1 MKILMKKKV
10 LQSPDYLFE
19 VSWEVCNKVG
29 GIHTVVSTKAGNTS
43 REVKNHIMI
52 GPDVLNESN
61 GNTEFIEDLQL
72 FKSWRLKVQE
82 EGLRIRIGRWDIAGS
97 PTTIL
102 VDYTTFIPQKDKIFS
117 EFWETYKLDSI
128 SGQWDYIE
136 PALFGYATGKVIE
149 SFLRFNLA
157 LRHKVAT
164 IFHEWMTGSGLLYLK
179 SHVPQVAT
187 MFTTHATVM
196 GRCIAG
202 NGQPLYSNFKNYDA
216 DLKAREFNVTAKQS
230 LERCAAQYADCF
242 STVSDITAQE
252 CKAFLGKDVDLVT
265 PNGFDNT
272 FVPSDEEFENVRREG
287 RAKLLEVAEALLG
300 CKAADNAML
309 LGIGGRYEFKNK
321 GIDVFIESLGK
332 LNQSPDLNR
341 TIYAFIL
348 VPAGHHGPRKD
359 LLYNI
364 ANKEAALPLEDKCT
378 THGLVDTQ
386 YDPALNLAR
395 RVGLHNRPED
405 KVKLFFC
412 PSYLN
417 GADGVFNKK
426 YYDLL
431 IGLDASMFPSY
442 YEPWGYTPME
452 SVAFKVPTI
461 TTSLAGF
468 GLWVN
473 MHYQSDHPG
482 IEVIERRDDNDA
494 EVINKMV
501 KKVLDLS
508 NLSPADFEAVR
519 ENAKQVSSIALWENL
534 IYYYKKAFSIALD
547 KVDNRMEEVINQTRE
562 DLTPY
567 INTVQLANQPVWNR
581 IIVHKNIP
589 QSLAPLEDLSKN
601 LWWSWNQEAVELF
614 KSIDK
619 PLWVQSQYNPIAF
632 LGMISLP
639 RYQELEKNKD
649 FLAQLDAVYAKF
661 KSYMAQK
668 SALFDDHVGNAP
680 VEGRPPER
688 TDVVRYKI
696 AYFSM
701 EYGLHTS
708 LKIYSGGLGIL
719 AGDYLKEASDKGTP
733 MVGVGLLY
741 RYGYFSQ
748 KLSAAGDQVA
758 EYDDQDFMKI
768 PAYPVR
774 DKDNKWITVSV
785 AMPGRTVFARIWRVN
800 VGRTELYLLDTDFED
815 NLPEDRSITHQLYG
829 GNWENRLKQELV
841 LGVGGIRTLRALG
854 VSADVYH
861 CNEGHAAFIGLERI
875 RELVN
880 EKHLMFSEAL
890 EVVRASSLFTTHT
903 PVPAGHDAFDEGLL
917 RTYIS
922 HYPQRLK
929 TNWED
934 LMKLGK
940 VDVNNPNEKFSMSNL
955 ACSCSQEVNGVSW
968 LHGKVSREIL
978 CGMWPGYQPEELHIG
993 YVTNGVHY
1001 DTWTSNE
1008 WKRLQTE
1015 SFGPDFKDHHYDK
1028 SCFDGIYSVPDE
1040 KIWELRKELR
1050 DKLVR
1055 YVRQRLNDS
1064 KILKYHTPRQLVEIK
1079 ETLRNDILTIGFA
1092 RRFAT
1097 YKRAH
1102 LLFKNLDRLN
1112 AIVNNPQMPVQFVFA
1127 GKAHPADK
1135 AGQDLIKRIVE
1146 ISKYPQFI
1154 GKILFLQNYDMRVA
1168 RKMVAGV
1175 DIWMNTPTRP
1185 LEASGTS
1192 GEKAVMNG
1200 VMNLSVLDG
1209 WWVEGY
1215 KEGAGWALPME
1226 RSYENQ
1232 DFQDELDSETIYA
1245 LIENEIAPKFY
1256 KRDANNIPTEWVQM
1270 IKNTIAKVAS
1280 NFTTNRMLQDYED
1293 RYYNK
1298 LCERCRSVSAN
1309 DFAKAKELA
1318 EWKRHVS
1325 RQWESIEVIFRKQL
1339 NMQEDEV
1346 LLGNIY
1352 RSEIQLDIASLNPE
1366 DVGVEM
1372 VTAEQDASGKMK
1384 VVGTSEYACVSHV
1397 GSVATYTIDVL
1408 PEHPGVIFSGVRL
1421 YAKHP
1426 DLPHRQDF
1434 ALVRWI

>member
-1 MKILMKKKV
+1 MKGEV
-10 LQSPDYLFE
+10 LQNPDYLFE

-29 GIHTVVSTKAGNTS
+29 GIHTVVSTKTLSMA
-43 REVKNHIMI
+43 RDIPNHIMI
-52 GPDVLNESN
+52 GPDVLHESARKS
-61 GNTEFIEDLQL
+61 EFIEDLQL
-72 FKSWRLKVQE
+72 LKAWRMKVQD
-82 EGLRIRIGRWDIAGS
+82 EGLRIRVGRWDIAGS
-97 PTTIL
+97 PIAIL
-102 VDYTTFIPQKDKIFS
+102 VDYTTFIPQKDTIFS
-117 EFWETYKLDSI
+117 EFWETYKLDSL
-128 SGQWDYIE
+128 SGQWDYVE
-136 PALFGYATGKVIE
+136 PALFGYATAKVIE
-149 SFLRFNLA
+149 SYVRFHLSP
-157 LRHKVAT
+157 REKVMA

-179 SHVPQVAT
+179 SNVPQVGT

-202 NGQPLYSNFKNYDA
+202 NGQPLYDNIQNYNA
-216 DLKAREFNVTAKQS
+216 DIKAREFNVMAKQS
-230 LERCAAQYADCF
+230 LEKCSAQYADVF
-242 STVSDITAQE
+242 TTVSDITAKE
-252 CKAFLGKDVDLVT
+252 CKYFLEKEVDLVT
-265 PNGFDNT
+265 PNGFENS
-272 FVPSDEEFENVRREG
+272 FVPGEEDFEDVRQEG
-287 RAKLLEVAEALLG
+287 RSKLFEVAEALL
-300 CKAADNAML
+300 CKKAAPDTML
-309 LGIGGRYEFKNK
+309 VGIGGRYEFKNK
-321 GIDVFIESLGK
+321 GIDVFIESMAK
-332 LNQSPDLNR
+332 LNKDANLKRP
-341 TIYAFIL
+341 IYAFIL

-359 LLYNI
+359 VLHNL
-364 ANKEAALPLEDKCT
+364 ANKDNMQSLDETHT
-378 THGLVDTQ
+378 THGLVDPQ
-386 YDPALNLAR
+386 YDPSMKLAR
-395 RVGLHNRPED
+395 QLGLNNGEND

-417 GADGVFNKK
+417 GNDGVFNTK

-431 IGLDASMFPSY
+431 IGMDFSMFPSY

-461 TTSLAGF
+461 TTTLAGF

-473 MHYQSDHPG
+473 THYQSGHPG
-482 IEVIERRDDNDA
+482 IEVIERNDNNDEQVIDA
-494 EVINKMV
+494 MV
-501 KKVLDLS
+501 KKSIALS
-508 NLSPADFEAVR
+508 ALNAKEFDAVR
-519 ENAKQVSSIALWENL
+519 ENAKQVSSIALWDNL
-534 IYYYKKAFSIALD
+534 AYYYRKAFDIALR
-547 KVDNRMEEVINQTRE
+547 KVGERSEEVMNQMRE
-562 DLTPY
+562 EPLTM
-567 INTVQLANQPVWNR
+567 VDKSQADNQPKWTR
-581 IIVHKNIP
+581 IMVHKNIP
-589 QSLAPLEDLSKN
+589 EKLVSLDELSKN
-601 LWWSWNQEAVELF
+601 IWWSWNQDAVELF

-619 PLWVQSQYNPIAF
+619 MLWVQSDYNPIAF
-632 LGMISLP
+632 LDKIP
-639 RYQELEKNKD
+639 YKRYQTLENDAD
-649 FLAQLDAVYAKF
+649 FMGRLATVYKRF
-661 KSYMAQK
+661 QDYMAQK
-668 SALFDDHVGNAP
+668 SPLFDGHLGNTP
-680 VEGRPPER
+680 SKNRLPEHK
-688 TDVVRYKI
+688 DCKKYKI

-758 EYDDQDFMKI
+758 EYDEQDFMKI
-768 PAYPVR
+768 PASPVR
-774 DKDNKWITVSV
+774 DKDGKWVTVEI
-785 AMPGRTVFARIWRVN
+785 AMPGRTVYAHVWRTD
-800 VGRTELYLLDTDFED
+800 VGRTELYLLDTDFEE

-841 LGVGGIRTLRALG
+841 LGVGGIRALRALN
-854 VSADVYH
+854 VTADVYH

-875 RELVN
+875 REYVHGKNLT
-880 EKHLMFSEAL
+880 FSEAL

-929 TNWED
+929 TTWED

-940 VDVNNPNEKFSMSNL
+940 INANNPAEKFSMSNL

-968 LHGKVSREIL
+968 LHGEVSREIL
-978 CGMWPGYQPEELHIG
+978 KDMWPGYQPEELHIG

-1001 DTWTSNE
+1001 DTWTSGE
-1008 WKRLQTE
+1008 WKELQM
-1015 SFGPDFKDHHYDK
+1015 SVFGDEFKSHHYDK
-1028 SCFDGIYSVPDE
+1028 SCFDGIYNVSDE
-1040 KIWELRKELR
+1040 KIWDMRTMLRN
-1050 DKLVR
+1050 KLMR
-1055 YVRQRLNDS
+1055 YIRQRLNDS
-1064 KILKYHTPRQLVEIK
+1064 RILKYHTPRQLVEIK
-1079 ETLRNDILTIGFA
+1079 ETLRDDILTIGFA

-1112 AIVNNPQMPVQFVFA
+1112 AIVNNPTMPVQFIFA

-1154 GKILFLQNYDMRVA
+1154 GKILFLQNYDIRVA

-1215 KEGAGWALPME
+1215 REDAGWALPME

-1232 DFQDELDSETIYA
+1232 DFQDELDSETIYG

-1256 KRDANNIPTEWVQM
+1256 KRNENGIPTEWIQI

-1280 NFTTNRMLQDYED
+1280 NFTTNRMLCDYED
-1293 RYYNK
+1293 RFYDK
-1298 LCERCRSVSAN
+1298 LEKRHKEMVQN
-1309 DFAKAKELA
+1309 DFAKAKEISD
-1318 EWKRHVS
+1318 WKKRMSRH
-1325 RQWESIEVIFRKQL
+1325 WNSIEVISQKQVD
-1339 NMQEDEV
+1339 MGTSEV
-1346 LLGNIY
+1346 LLG
-1352 RSEIQLDIASLNPE
+1352 RETPLGVQLDIASLKPE
-1366 DVGVEM
+1366 DVGVEL
-1372 VTAEQDASGKMK
+1372 VTAEQEANGKMK
-1384 VVGTSEYACVSHV
+1384 IRGTAQYTCVSHV
-1397 GSVATYTIDVL
+1397 GSIASYELNVT
-1408 PEHPGVIFSGVRL
+1408 PEKPGIFFTGVRM
-1421 YAKHP
+1421 YAKNP
-1426 DLPHRQDF
+1426 ALPHRQDF

>member
-1 MKILMKKKV
+1 MKKEA
-10 LQSPDYLFE
+10 LNSPDYLFE

-29 GIHTVVSTKAGNTS
+29 GIYTVVSTKAHNMS
-43 REVKNHIMI
+43 REVKRHIMV
-52 GPDVLNESN
+52 GPDVLNEST
-61 GNTEFIEDLQL
+61 GSAEFIEDLQL
-72 FKSWRLKVQE
+72 LKAWRLKVQE

-97 PTTIL
+97 PITIL
-102 VDYTTFIPQKDKIFS
+102 VDYTSFIPQKDKIFS

-149 SFLRFNLA
+149 SYLRFNLS
-157 LRHKVAT
+157 LRHKVAA

-202 NGQPLYSNFKNYDA
+202 NGLPLYGNLNTYDA
-216 DLKAREFNVTAKQS
+216 DIKAREFNVTAKLS
-230 LERCAAQYADCF
+230 LERCAAQHADCF
-242 STVSDITAQE
+242 STVSDITARE
-252 CKAFLGKDVDLVT
+252 CKAFLGKEVDVVT
-265 PNGFDNT
+265 PNGFDNS
-272 FVPSDEEFENVRREG
+272 FVPSDEDFEDVRREG

-300 CKAADNAML
+300 YQAADNVML
-309 LGIGGRYEFKNK
+309 VGTGGRYEFKNK
-321 GIDVFIESLGK
+321 GIDVFIQSLGE
-332 LNQSPDLNR
+332 LNR
-341 TIYAFIL
+341 SADLARPIYAFIL

-359 LLYNI
+359 LLHNLTG
-364 ANKEAALPLEDKCT
+364 KSAAAPLEDKYT
-378 THGLVDTQ
+378 THGLIDTQ
-386 YDPALNLAR
+386 YDPALSLAR
-395 RVGLHNRPED
+395 RVGLNNRPED

-431 IGLDASMFPSY
+431 IGLDVSMFPSY

-452 SVAFKVPTI
+452 SVAFRVPTI

-473 MHYQSDHPG
+473 MHYQSNHAG
-482 IEVIERRDDNDA
+482 IEVIAREDGNDDAVVA
-494 EVINKMV
+494 EMV
-501 KKVLDLS
+501 KKVLALS
-508 NLSPADFEAVR
+508 KLSGGEFEAVR
-519 ENAKQVSSIALWENL
+519 ENAKQVSSIALWDNL
-534 IYYYKKAFSIALD
+534 IYYYKKAFSLALE
-547 KVDNRMEEVINQTRE
+547 KVDDRMEEVINQTRE
-562 DLTPY
+562 EATPY
-567 INTVQLANQPVWNR
+567 INTFQSTNQPVWNR
-581 IIVHKNIP
+581 IIVQKNIP
-589 QSLAPLEDLSKN
+589 ANLASLEELSKN
-601 LWWSWNQEAVELF
+601 LWWSWTPEAVELF

-619 PLWVQSQYNPIAF
+619 PLWVQSGYNPIAF

-639 RYQELEKNKD
+639 RYQALGKDDD
-649 FLAQLDAVYAKF
+649 FLARLKSVYATF
-661 KSYMAQK
+661 RQYMAQK
-668 SALFDDHVGNAP
+668 SALFDGHTGNGP
-680 VEGRPPER
+680 VEDRLPEHAK
-688 TDVVRYKI
+688 VVHYKI

-748 KLSAAGDQVA
+748 KLSATGDQVA

-774 DKDNKWITVSV
+774 DKDNKWITISL
-785 AMPGRTVFARIWRVN
+785 AMPGRTVFARVWRVN

-829 GNWENRLKQELV
+829 GNWENRLKQELM
-841 LGVGGIRTLRALG
+841 LGVGGIRALRAIG
-854 VSADVYH
+854 VEADVYH

-875 RELVN
+875 REFVH
-880 EKHLMFSEAL
+880 EKNLTFSEAL

-903 PVPAGHDAFDEGLL
+903 PVPAGHDMFEEGLL

-929 TNWED
+929 TSWED

-940 VDVNNPNEKFSMSNL
+940 VNVNDPNEKFSMSNL

-1015 SFGPDFKDHHYDK
+1015 VFGEDFKAHHYDK
-1028 SCFDGIYSVPDE
+1028 TCFDGIYNVPDE
-1040 KIWELRKELR
+1040 KIWGLRQELRS
-1050 DKLVR
+1050 KLMR
-1055 YVRQRLNDS
+1055 YIRQRLGDS

-1079 ETLRNDILTIGFA
+1079 ETLRDDILTIGFA

-1097 YKRAH
+1097 YKRAY
-1102 LLFKNLDRLN
+1102 LLFNNLERLN
-1112 AIVNNPQMPVQFVFA
+1112 DIVNNPKMPVQFVFA

-1135 AGQDLIKRIVE
+1135 GGQDLIKRIVE

-1168 RKMVAGV
+1168 RKMVTGV
-1175 DIWMNTPTRP
+1175 DVWMNTPTRP

-1215 KEGAGWALPME
+1215 REDAGWALAME
-1226 RSYENQ
+1226 RSYEHQ

-1245 LIENEIAPKFY
+1245 IIENEIAPKFY
-1256 KRDANNIPTEWVQM
+1256 KRDANNVPTEWVKM

-1280 NFTTNRMLQDYED
+1280 SFTTNRMLQDYEE

-1298 LCERCRSVSAN
+1298 LHARSKEICAN
-1309 DFAKAKELA
+1309 DFAKAKEIA
-1318 EWKRHVS
+1318 EWKRRVS
-1325 RQWESIEVIFRKQL
+1325 RHWESIEVIFRKQL
-1339 NMQEDEV
+1339 NMQEEEV
-1346 LLGNIY
+1346 MLGNVY
-1352 RSEIQLDIASLNPE
+1352 QSEVQLDIASLDPE

-1372 VTAEQDASGKMK
+1372 VVAEQEPNGGMK
-1384 VVGTSEYACVSHV
+1384 IISTSEYTCISHV

-1408 PEHPGVIFSGVRL
+1408 PEKPGVIFAGVRL

-1426 DLPHRQDF
+1426 SLPHRQDF

>member
-1 MKILMKKKV
+1 MKKET
-10 LQSPDYLFE
+10 LSSPDYLFE

-29 GIHTVVSTKAGNTS
+29 GIHTVVSTKAHNMS
-43 REVKNHIMI
+43 REVKHHIMV
-52 GPDVLNESN
+52 GPDVLNESA
-61 GNTEFIEDLQL
+61 GSVEFIEDLQL
-72 FKSWRLKVQE
+72 LKAWRLKVQE
-82 EGLRIRIGRWDIAGS
+82 EGVRIRVGRWDIAGS
-97 PTTIL
+97 PVTIL
-102 VDYTTFIPQKDKIFS
+102 VDYTSFISQKDRIFS

-149 SFLRFNLA
+149 SYLRFNLS
-157 LRHKVAT
+157 LRHKVVAV
-164 IFHEWMTGSGLLYLK
+164 FHEWMTGSGLLYLK
-179 SHVPQVAT
+179 SHAPQVGT

-202 NGQPLYSNFKNYDA
+202 NGLPLYSDLNSYDA
-216 DLKAREFNVTAKQS
+216 DIKAREFSVTAKLS
-230 LERCAAQYADCF
+230 LERCAAQHADCF

-252 CKAFLGKDVDLVT
+252 CRAFLGKEVDIVT
-265 PNGFDNT
+265 PNGFDNS
-272 FVPSDEEFENVRREG
+272 FVPSDEDFEDVRQDG

-300 CKAADNAML
+300 CKAAGNTL
-309 LGIGGRYEFKNK
+309 LVGIGGRYEFKNK

-332 LNQSPDLNR
+332 LNQSPDLSR
-341 TIYAFIL
+341 PIYAFIL
-348 VPAGHHGPRKD
+348 VPAGHHGARKD
-359 LLYNI
+359 LLYNL
-364 ANKEAALPLEDKCT
+364 ANRSAAQPLEEKYT

-386 YDPALNLAR
+386 YDPALSLAR
-395 RVGLHNRPED
+395 RVGLANRPED
-405 KVKLFFC
+405 RVKLFFC

-431 IGLDASMFPSY
+431 IGLDVSIFPSY

-452 SVAFKVPTI
+452 SVAFRVPTI
-461 TTSLAGF
+461 TTTLAGF

-473 MHYQSDHPG
+473 VHYQSDHPG
-482 IEVIERRDDNDA
+482 IEVIARKDGNDA
-494 EVINKMV
+494 AVVAETV
-501 KKVLDLS
+501 KRVLELS
-508 NLSPADFEAVR
+508 ELSDSSFEAVR
-519 ENAKQVSSIALWENL
+519 DNARQVSSIALWDNL
-534 IYYYKKAFSIALD
+534 IYYYKKAFSIALA
-547 KVDNRMEEVINQTRE
+547 KVDDRMEDVINQTRE
-562 DLTPY
+562 EVTPY
-567 INTVQLANQPVWNR
+567 INTIPLANQPMWNR
-581 IIVHKNIP
+581 IIVQKNIP
-589 QSLAPLEDLSKN
+589 QNLASLEELSKN
-601 LWWSWNQEAVELF
+601 LWWSWNPEAVELF

-619 PLWVQSQYNPIAF
+619 PLWVQSGYNPIAF
-632 LGMISLP
+632 LGMISLT
-639 RYQELEKNKD
+639 RYQALEKDED
-649 FLAQLDAVYAKF
+649 FLARLSSVYAIF
-661 KSYMAQK
+661 KRYMAQK
-668 SALFDDHVGNAP
+668 SSLFDAHVGNAP
-680 VEGRPPER
+680 AKDRLPEHA
-688 TDVVRYKI
+688 DVVRYKI

-748 KLSAAGDQVA
+748 KLSATGDQVA

-774 DKDNKWITVSV
+774 DRDNKWVTVSF
-785 AMPGRTVFARIWRVN
+785 AMPGRTVFAHVWRVN

-829 GNWENRLKQELV
+829 GNWENRLKQELM
-841 LGVGGIRTLRALG
+841 LGVGGIRALRAMG
-854 VSADVYH
+854 IEADVYH

-875 RELVN
+875 RELVH
-880 EKHLMFSEAL
+880 EKNLTFSEAL

-922 HYPQRLK
+922 HYPKRLK
-929 TNWED
+929 TSWED

-940 VDVNNPNEKFSMSNL
+940 VNAGDPGEKFSMSNL

-978 CGMWPGYQPEELHIG
+978 CGLWPGYQPEELHIG

-1001 DTWTSNE
+1001 DTWTSSE
-1008 WKRLQTE
+1008 WKLLQTE
-1015 SFGPDFKDHHYDK
+1015 AFGPNFKEHHYDK
-1028 SCFDGIYSVPDE
+1028 SCFDGIYSVPDA
-1040 KIWELRKELR
+1040 KIWALRQELRN
-1050 DKLVR
+1050 KLVR
-1055 YVRQRLNDS
+1055 YVRQRLSDS
-1064 KILKYHTPRQLVEIK
+1064 KILKYHTPRQIVEIK
-1079 ETLRNDILTIGFA
+1079 ETFRDDILTIGFA

-1112 AIVNNPQMPVQFVFA
+1112 GIVNNPQMPVQFVFA
-1127 GKAHPADK
+1127 GKAHPADR

-1168 RKMVAGV
+1168 RKMVTGV
-1175 DIWMNTPTRP
+1175 DVWMNTPTRP

-1215 KEGAGWALPME
+1215 REGAGWALPME
-1226 RSYENQ
+1226 RSYEHQ

-1256 KRDANNIPTEWVQM
+1256 RRDADNIPTEWVQM
-1270 IKNTIAKVAS
+1270 IKETIAKVAS
-1280 NFTTNRMLQDYED
+1280 NFTTNRMLQDYEE
-1293 RYYNK
+1293 RYYSK
-1298 LCERCRSVSAN
+1298 LFARSTSICEN
-1309 DFAKAKELA
+1309 DFAKAKEIA
-1318 EWKRHVS
+1318 EWKRRVS
-1325 RQWESIEVIFRKQL
+1325 RHWDSIEVIFRKRL

-1346 LLGNIY
+1346 MLGNVY
-1352 RSEIQLDIASLNPE
+1352 QSEVQLDIASLDPE

-1372 VTAEQDASGKMK
+1372 VVAEQDTSGGMK
-1384 VVGTSEYACVSHV
+1384 IINTSEYTCASHV
-1397 GSVATYTIDVL
+1397 GSVATYTIDML
-1408 PEHPGVIFSGVRL
+1408 PEKPGVIFAGVRL

-1426 DLPHRQDF
+1426 ELPHRQDF
-1434 ALVRWI
+1434 ALVKWI

>member
-1 MKILMKKKV
+1 MKKEV
-10 LQSPDYLFE
+10 LRSPDYLFE

-29 GIHTVVSTKAGNTS
+29 GIHTVVSTKAHNTS

-52 GPDVLNESN
+52 GPDVLNESSS
-61 GNTEFIEDLQL
+61 GTEFVEDLQL
-72 FKSWRLKVQE
+72 LKSWRLKVQE

-97 PTTIL
+97 PVTIL

-149 SFLRFNLA
+149 SYLRFNLA
-157 LRHKVAT
+157 SRHKVVA

-202 NGQPLYSNFKNYDA
+202 NGQPLYDNLKNYDA
-216 DLKAREFNVTAKQS
+216 DIKARELNVTAKQS
-230 LERCAAQYADCF
+230 LERCSAQYADCF

-252 CKAFLGKDVDLVT
+252 CKAFLGKEVDLVT
-265 PNGFDNT
+265 PNGFDSNI
-272 FVPSDEEFENVRREG
+272 VPSGESFEEVRSEG
-287 RAKLLEVAEALLG
+287 RSKLLEVAEALLG
-300 CKAADNAML
+300 CKAAENTML
-309 LGIGGRYEFKNK
+309 VGIGGRYEFKNK
-321 GIDVFIESLGK
+321 GIDVFIESLSK
-332 LNQSPDLNR
+332 LNTSPDLNR
-341 TIYAFIL
+341 PIYAFIL

-359 LLYNI
+359 LLHNI
-364 ANKEAALPLEDKCT
+364 THKDAAHPLEDSYT

-386 YDPALNLAR
+386 YDPALGLAR
-395 RVGLHNRPED
+395 RVGLLNRPED

-417 GADGVFNKK
+417 GDDGVFNKK

-431 IGLDASMFPSY
+431 IGLDISMFPSY

-461 TTSLAGF
+461 TTTLAGF

-473 MHYQSDHPG
+473 MHYQSSHAG

-494 EVINKMV
+494 AVIDEMV

-508 NLSPADFEAVR
+508 ALSPDDFEAVR
-519 ENAKQVSSIALWENL
+519 ENAWQVSSIALWDNL
-534 IYYYKKAFSIALD
+534 IFYYKEAFSIALG
-547 KVDNRMEEVINQTRE
+547 KVEDRMEEIISQTRE
-562 DLTPY
+562 EPTPY
-567 INTVQLANQPVWNR
+567 INPIQLTNQPMWNR

-589 QSLAPLEDLSKN
+589 QNLAPLEDLSRN
-601 LWWSWNQEAVELF
+601 LWWSWNQEAVDLY

-619 PLWVQSQYNPIAF
+619 LLWIKSEYNPIAF
-632 LGMISLP
+632 LGMISLT
-639 RYQELEKNKD
+639 RYQELEKDKE
-649 FLAQLDAVYAKF
+649 FLARLSAVYACF
-661 KSYMAQK
+661 KGYMAQK
-668 SALFDDHVGNAP
+668 SSLFDAHVGNAP
-680 VEGRPPER
+680 IEKRPPER
-688 TDVVRYKI
+688 PDTIRYKI

-748 KLSAAGDQVA
+748 KLSATGDQVA

-768 PAYPVR
+768 PASPVR
-774 DKDNKWITVSV
+774 DKDNKWITVSL
-785 AMPGRTVFARIWRVN
+785 AMPGRMVFARVWRVN

-815 NLPEDRSITHQLYG
+815 NLMEDRSITHQLYG
-829 GNWENRLKQELV
+829 GNWENRLKQELM
-841 LGVGGIRTLRALG
+841 LGVGGIRALRAIG
-854 VSADVYH
+854 INADVYH

-875 RELVN
+875 RELVG
-880 EKHLMFSEAL
+880 EKHLTFSEAL

-929 TNWED
+929 TTWED

-940 VDVNNPNEKFSMSNL
+940 VNVNNPGEKFSMSNL

-1008 WKRLQTE
+1008 WKLLQTKA
-1015 SFGPDFKDHHYDK
+1015 FGPEFKEHHYDK
-1028 SCFDGIYSVPDE
+1028 SCFDGIYNVPDE
-1040 KIWELRKELR
+1040 KIWDLRNKLR
-1050 DKLVR
+1050 NKLVR
-1055 YVRQRLNDS
+1055 YVRQRLGDN
-1064 KILKYHTPRQLVEIK
+1064 KILKYHTPRQLVEVR
-1079 ETLRNDILTIGFA
+1079 ETFRDDILTIGFA

-1112 AIVNNPQMPVQFVFA
+1112 AIVNNPKMPVQFVFA

-1146 ISKYPQFI
+1146 VSKYPQFI

-1215 KEGAGWALPME
+1215 KENAGWALSME

-1256 KRDANNIPTEWVQM
+1256 KRDVNNIPTEWVQM

-1280 NFTTNRMLQDYED
+1280 NFTTNRMLQDYEE

-1298 LCERCRSVSAN
+1298 LYERCRNISAN
-1309 DFAKAKELA
+1309 DFAKAKDMA
-1318 EWKRHVS
+1318 EWKRHVG
-1325 RQWESIEVIFRKQL
+1325 RQWESIEVIFQKQL

-1346 LLGNIY
+1346 MLGNVY
-1352 RSEIQLDIASLNPE
+1352 QSEVQLDIASLDSG
-1366 DVGVEM
+1366 DVGVEL
-1372 VTAEQDASGKMK
+1372 VIAEQEPNGKMK
-1384 VVGTSEYACVSHV
+1384 VVDTSEYACISHV
-1397 GSVATYTIDVL
+1397 GSVATYAIDVL
-1408 PEHPGVIFSGVRL
+1408 PDRPGVIFTGVRL
-1421 YAKHP
+1421 YAKNP

>member
-1 MKILMKKKV
+1 MKKEA
-10 LQSPDYLFE
+10 LQSPEYLFE

-29 GIHTVVSTKAGNTS
+29 GIYTVVSTKAHNTS
-43 REVKNHIMI
+43 REVKRHIMV
-52 GPDVLNESN
+52 GPDVLNEST
-61 GNTEFIEDLQL
+61 GSAEFIEDLQL
-72 FKSWRLKVQE
+72 FKAWRLKVQE
-82 EGLRIRIGRWDIAGS
+82 EGVRIRIGRWDIAGS
-97 PTTIL
+97 PVTIL
-102 VDYTTFIPQKDKIFS
+102 VDYTSFIPQKDRIFS

-149 SFLRFNLA
+149 SFLRFNLS
-157 LRHKVAT
+157 LRHKVVAV
-164 IFHEWMTGSGLLYLK
+164 FHEWMTGSGLLYLK

-202 NGQPLYSNFKNYDA
+202 NGLPLYGNLNAYDA
-216 DLKAREFNVTAKQS
+216 DIKAREFNVTAKLS
-230 LERCAAQYADCF
+230 LERCAAQHADCF
-242 STVSDITAQE
+242 STVSDITARE
-252 CKAFLGKDVDLVT
+252 CKAFLGKEVDLVT
-265 PNGFDNT
+265 PNGFDNS
-272 FVPSDEEFENVRREG
+272 FVPSDEDFEDVRQEG

-300 CKAADNAML
+300 CKAAGDTL
-309 LGIGGRYEFKNK
+309 LVGIGGRYEFKNK
-321 GIDVFIESLGK
+321 GIDVFIESLGE
-332 LNQSPDLNR
+332 LNQSADLHR
-341 TIYAFIL
+341 SVYAFIL

-359 LLYNI
+359 LLHNL
-364 ANKEAALPLEDKCT
+364 ANKGAAAPLEDTYT
-378 THGLVDTQ
+378 THGMVDTQ
-386 YDPALNLAR
+386 YDPALSLAR
-395 RVGLHNRPED
+395 RVGLNNRPED

-417 GADGVFNKK
+417 GSDGVFNKK

-431 IGLDASMFPSY
+431 IGLDVSIFPSY

-452 SVAFKVPTI
+452 SVAFRVPTI
-461 TTSLAGF
+461 TTTLAGF

-473 MHYQSDHPG
+473 MHYQSDHAG
-482 IEVIERRDDNDA
+482 IEVVERKDGNDA
-494 EVINKMV
+494 AVVDEMV
-501 KKVLDLS
+501 KKVLELARLS
-508 NLSPADFEAVR
+508 GSEFEAVR
-519 ENAKQVSSIALWENL
+519 ENAKQVSSIALWDNL
-534 IYYYKKAFSIALD
+534 IYYYKKAFSIALA
-547 KVDNRMEEVINQTRE
+547 KVDERMEDVINQMRE
-562 DLTPY
+562 EVTPY
-567 INTVQLANQPVWNR
+567 ISTIQPTNQPVWNR
-581 IIVHKNIP
+581 IIVQKNIP
-589 QSLAPLEDLSKN
+589 ANLSSLEELSKN
-601 LWWSWNQEAVELF
+601 LWWSWNPEAVELF

-619 PLWVQSQYNPIAF
+619 LLWVQSEYNPIAF
-632 LGMISLP
+632 LGMISLT
-639 RYQELEKNKD
+639 RYHELGKDRD
-649 FLAQLDAVYAKF
+649 FLARLNAVYASF
-661 KSYMAQK
+661 RRYMAQK
-668 SALFDDHVGNAP
+668 SALFDGHVGNAP
-680 VEGRPPER
+680 AEDRLPEHAQ
-688 TDVVRYKI
+688 VVRYKI

-748 KLSAAGDQVA
+748 KLSATGDQVA

-774 DKDNKWITVSV
+774 DKDNKWITVSL
-785 AMPGRTVFARIWRVN
+785 AMPGRTVFARVWRVN

-815 NLPEDRSITHQLYG
+815 NLPEDRTITHQLYG
-829 GNWENRLKQELV
+829 GNLENRLKQELM
-841 LGVGGIRTLRALG
+841 LGVGGIRALRAIG
-854 VSADVYH
+854 VEADVYH

-880 EKHLMFSEAL
+880 EKNLTFSEAM

-922 HYPQRLK
+922 HYPKRLK
-929 TNWED
+929 TSWED

-940 VDVNNPNEKFSMSNL
+940 VNVNDPNEKFSMSNL

-1015 SFGPDFKDHHYDK
+1015 VFGPDFKAHHYNK

-1040 KIWELRKELR
+1040 NIWALRQELRS
-1050 DKLVR
+1050 KLMR
-1055 YVRQRLNDS
+1055 YIRQRLGDG

-1079 ETLRNDILTIGFA
+1079 ETLRDDILTIGFA

-1097 YKRAH
+1097 YKRAY
-1102 LLFKNLDRLN
+1102 LLFNNLERLN
-1112 AIVNNPQMPVQFVFA
+1112 DIVNNPQMPVQFVFA

-1146 ISKYPQFI
+1146 ISKLPQFI

-1168 RKMVAGV
+1168 RKMVTGV
-1175 DIWMNTPTRP
+1175 DVWMNTPTRP

-1215 KEGAGWALPME
+1215 REDAGWALSME
-1226 RSYENQ
+1226 RSYEHQ

-1256 KRDANNIPTEWVQM
+1256 RRNADNVPTEWVQM

-1280 NFTTNRMLQDYED
+1280 NFTTNRMLQDYEE

-1298 LCERCRSVSAN
+1298 LHARSRDVCAG
-1309 DFAKAKELA
+1309 DFAKVKEIA
-1318 EWKRHVS
+1318 EWKRRVIRH
-1325 RQWESIEVIFRKQL
+1325 WESIEVIFRKRL
-1339 NMQEDEV
+1339 NMQEEEV
-1346 LLGNIY
+1346 MLGNVY
-1352 RSEIQLDIASLNPE
+1352 QSEVQLDIASLDPE

-1372 VTAEQDASGKMK
+1372 VVAEQEPNGGMK
-1384 VVGTSEYACVSHV
+1384 IISTSEYTCVSHV
-1397 GSVATYTIDVL
+1397 GSVATYAIDVL
-1408 PEHPGVIFSGVRL
+1408 PEKPGVIFAGVRL

-1426 DLPHRQDF
+1426 YLPHRQDF
-1434 ALVRWI
+1434 ALVKWI